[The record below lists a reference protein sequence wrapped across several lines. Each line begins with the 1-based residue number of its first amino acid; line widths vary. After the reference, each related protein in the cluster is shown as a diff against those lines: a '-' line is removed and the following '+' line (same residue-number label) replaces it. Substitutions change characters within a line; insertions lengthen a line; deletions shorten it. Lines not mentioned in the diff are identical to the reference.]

1 MDPMTMIAGVVA
13 TVVIAGVMLVIA
25 KFSFGGE
32 SEYEQQIARQKEI
45 LLNDE
50 PKSKGAA
57 EKKKPSK
64 EKKKEKKGML
74 WLTRW
79 SNHQWKPS
87 ENIAVIDEIM
97 SDVGRLVTAVLC
109 CFVVV
114 GGGIHGNKLCYCL
127 GMWEWII
134 IHSFTRSRLSLA
146 APVKRWHQLFH

>member
-1 MDPMTMIAGVVA
+1 MIAGVVA

-79 SNHQWKPS
+79 MVESSMETIW
-87 ENIAVIDEIM
+87 E
-97 SDVGRLVTAVLC
+97 
-109 CFVVV
+109 
-114 GGGIHGNKLCYCL
+114 YCSY
-127 GMWEWII
+127 WWDNEWC
-134 IHSFTRSRLSLA
+134 R
-146 APVKRWHQLFH
+146 